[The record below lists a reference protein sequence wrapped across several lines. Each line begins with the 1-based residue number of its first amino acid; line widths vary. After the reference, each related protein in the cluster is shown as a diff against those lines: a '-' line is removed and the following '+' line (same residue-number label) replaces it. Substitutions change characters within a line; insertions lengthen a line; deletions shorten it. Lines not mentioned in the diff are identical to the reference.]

1 MWREPELK
9 QVLAYHY
16 LNHMNVREN
25 LKKKNRKKIRGKKR
39 EKRVSGRADGALLLR
54 SSSSEVLLV
63 YAALSY

>member
-25 LKKKNRKKIRGKKR
+25 LKKKYKKKK
-39 EKRVSGRADGALLLR
+39 
-54 SSSSEVLLV
+54 
-63 YAALSY
+63 

>member
-25 LKKKNRKKIRGKKR
+25 LKKKNRKKIRGKK
-39 EKRVSGRADGALLLR
+39 KRKESEGAC
-54 SSSSEVLLV
+54 
-63 YAALSY
+63 